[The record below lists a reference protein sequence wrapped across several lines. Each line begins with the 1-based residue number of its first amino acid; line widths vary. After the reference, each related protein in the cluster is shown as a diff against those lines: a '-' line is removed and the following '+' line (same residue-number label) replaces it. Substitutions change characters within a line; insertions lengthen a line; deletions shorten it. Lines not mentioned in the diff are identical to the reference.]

1 MFTFIHAADIHLD
14 SPMHKLE
21 SYEGA
26 PVDDFRLSTRRAF
39 DNLVERAISEQ
50 TAFLL
55 ISGDLYDGDWKD
67 YNTGLFFISRMN
79 RLREAGIR
87 VFITA
92 GNHDAA
98 STITRSLRL
107 PDNVTL
113 FPAGRAETVTLDDP
127 PVAVHGRS
135 FATPA
140 EKSDFSLDYPAP
152 RPGRFNIGMLH
163 TCAGGRS
170 GHEPY
175 APCSLEN
182 LQAKGYDYWALGH
195 VHQHEILSENPP
207 VVFPGNTQGRHIRE
221 SGPRGAVQVTVD
233 KDMAASLAFIETDVA
248 RWQELETDAGSA
260 RSGWDVVAAFAARL
274 EEAVAENSGLPL
286 AVRAVITGE
295 TPAAAELFSEPER
308 WTGELRAAAMEA
320 GGSRVWV
327 EKVVFDCCLPG
338 SRLPDDEEDD
348 EYADRH
354 AEPHEKTPAGG
365 AVSELLSLFQELEV
379 DPEAR
384 SALADVLADF
394 DRKLPRELKEGPDAL
409 RLNDAEGIGELL
421 GQVRPELLGRLMK
434 KGRDQ

>member
-1 MFTFIHAADIHLD
+1 MFIFIHAADIHLD

-39 DNLVERAISEQ
+39 DKLVEHAISEQ
-50 TAFLL
+50 ADFLL
-55 ISGDLYDGDWKD
+55 ISGDLYDADWKD
-67 YNTGLFFISRMN
+67 YNTGLYFISRMN

-107 PDNVTL
+107 PDNVIL
-113 FPAGRAETVTLDDP
+113 FPASRAETVTLDDP

-140 EKSDFSLDYPAP
+140 EKSDLSLDYPAP
-152 RPGRFNIGMLH
+152 APGRFNIGMLH
-163 TCAGGRS
+163 TCAGGRP

-175 APCSLEN
+175 APCRLESLR
-182 LQAKGYDYWALGH
+182 AKGYHYWALGH
-195 VHQHEILSENPP
+195 IHQHEILSEIPP

-221 SGPRGAVQVTVD
+221 AGPRGAVQVTVD
-233 KDMAASLAFIETDVA
+233 EDMAVSLSFIETDVA
-248 RWQELETDAGSA
+248 RWQELEVDAA
-260 RSGWDVVAAFAARL
+260 PACSGWDVVSAFAERL
-274 EEAVAENSGLPL
+274 EEAVAANSGMPL
-286 AVRAVITGE
+286 AVRAVITGAS
-295 TPAAAELFSEPER
+295 TAAAELFSEPER

-327 EKVVFDCCLPG
+327 EKVVFNCCLPV
-338 SRLPDDEEDD
+338 SRQDDEGGDVHED
-348 EYADRH
+348 A
-354 AEPHEKTPAGG
+354 AAGG
-365 AVSELLSLFQELEV
+365 ATGELFSLFDELEA

-409 RLNDAEGIGELL
+409 RLTDPEGIGELL

-434 KGRDQ
+434 KGREK

>member
-1 MFTFIHAADIHLD
+1 MFSFIHAADIHLD

-21 SYEGA
+21 TYEGA
-26 PVDDFRLSTRRAF
+26 PVEDFRMSTRRAF
-39 DNLVERAISEQ
+39 DNLVERAISEAA
-50 TAFLL
+50 AFVL

-87 VFITA
+87 VFIAA

-107 PDNVTL
+107 PENVTL
-113 FPAGRAETVTLDDP
+113 FPPGRAETVTLDDP
-127 PVAVHGRS
+127 LVAVHGRS

-140 EKSDFSLDYPAP
+140 EKSDLSLNYPAP
-152 RPGRFNIGMLH
+152 APGRFNIGMLH
-163 TCAGGRS
+163 TCAGGRA

-175 APCSLEN
+175 APCSLEQ
-182 LQAKGYDYWALGH
+182 LRAKGYHYWALGH
-195 VHQHEILSENPP
+195 IHQHEILSENPP

-233 KDMAASLAFIETDVA
+233 EDMAVSLSFIETDVA
-248 RWQELETDAGSA
+248 RWQELAVDAGPA
-260 RSGWDVVAAFAARL
+260 RSGWDVVAAFAERL
-274 EEAVAENSGLPL
+274 EEAVAANSGMPL
-286 AVRAVITGE
+286 AVRAVITGAS
-295 TPAAAELFSEPER
+295 TAAAELFAEPER
-308 WTGELRAAAMEA
+308 WTSELRAAAMEA

-327 EKVVFDCCLPG
+327 EKVVFDCCLPDARG
-338 SRLPDDEEDD
+338 EGREEARED
-348 EYADRH
+348 A
-354 AEPHEKTPAGG
+354 PAGG
-365 AVSELLSLFQELEV
+365 AISELLSLFKELEA

-384 SALADVLADF
+384 AALADVLADF

-409 RLNDAEGIGELL
+409 RLTDPDGIGELL

-434 KGRDQ
+434 KGREQ